1 MPDAS
6 SNLPA
11 DSSSLSLL
19 TLDELKELQR
29 WAEAEL
35 AEAKLSLAGVQSAIA
50 IKMAPVL
57 AEQFMVAGKEK
68 GALTFKT
75 PCGNKV
81 KGEIAAT
88 VKWDDDK
95 LRALASAMTWD
106 QIKHWFTIKFS
117 VSERLFNAIEP
128 GPMKDAFVDARTVE
142 YKALKVT
149 LLDDAK

>member
-1 MPDAS
+1 MPATL
-6 SNLPA
+6 SNPQSDLSVLP
-11 DSSSLSLL
+11 
-19 TLDELKELQR
+19 LDHLRELQR
-29 WAEAEL
+29 EAQANL
-35 AEAKLSLAGVQSAIA
+35 DEAKS
-50 IKMAPVL
+50 VL
-57 AEQFMVAGKEK
+57 AVVQGAISTKMTPIMEQEFLTAGKEK
-68 GALTFKT
+68 GALTYKT
-75 PCGNKV
+75 PCGNKI
-81 KGEIAAT
+81 KGEIATT

-142 YKALKVT
+142 YKPLKVT

>member
-1 MPDAS
+1 MTLFPSNS
-6 SNLPA
+6 STDL
-11 DSSSLSLL
+11 SYMSLGR
-19 TLDELKELQR
+19 LKDLQR
-29 WAEAEL
+29 SAETDL
-35 AEAKLSLAGVQSAIA
+35 ADAKA
-50 IKMAPVL
+50 VL
-57 AEQFMVAGKEK
+57 AVVQGAISTKMTPVMEQEFLAAGKEK

-81 KGEIAAT
+81 KGEIATT

-142 YKALKVT
+142 YKPLKVT